1 MNTIECRL
9 CPRHC
14 QIPEGGRGNCRVRTN
29 IDGKLFTLAYG
40 NPCSV
45 HVDPIEKKPFFH
57 VLPGTQAFSIATAGC
72 NLHCLYC
79 QNWEISQRAPEETEN
94 MDLPPDAVVAN
105 ALKYNCRSIAYTYS
119 DPAIFYEYTYDTS
132 VIAKDKG
139 LLNVL
144 VTAGYIEQEP
154 LKKLCEVVQAI
165 KVDFKGITENFY
177 KNMCDATL
185 KPVLDSMI
193 TIKKN
198 GVWLELCN
206 LIVPTWNDSDK
217 DIRELCQWV
226 RNNLGVDTPIHFSRF
241 WPTHKLLNLPPTPE
255 ETLTRAWDIA
265 KAEGLHFPNTGN
277 VPDHPGNNTYCPKD
291 GKLIIARRG
300 YDVTENHI
308 VDGKCEYCGT
318 DIPGIWK

>member
-1 MNTIECRL
+1 MNTIQCRL

-14 QIPEGGRGNCRVRTN
+14 LIPEGGRGNCRVRTN
-29 IDGKLFTLAYG
+29 IGGKLFSLAWG

-57 VLPGTQAFSIATAGC
+57 VLPGTLAFSIATAGC

-79 QNWEISQRAPEETEN
+79 QNWEISQRPPEETDN
-94 MDLPPDAVVAN
+94 QDLPPSAVVAN

-119 DPAIFYEYTYDTS
+119 DPVIFYEYTYDTS

-144 VTAGYIEQEP
+144 VTAGYIEPEP
-154 LKKLCEVVQAI
+154 LNKLCEVVQAI
-165 KVDFKGITENFY
+165 KVDFKGITEDFY

-185 KPVLDSMI
+185 QPVLDSMI
-193 TIKKN
+193 TIKKS

-226 RNNLGVDTPIHFSRF
+226 RNYLGVDTPIHFSRF

-265 KAEGLHFPNTGN
+265 KAEGIHFPNTGN

-291 GKLIIARRG
+291 GKLLIARRG

-308 VDGKCEYCGT
+308 LDGKCEYCGT
-318 DIPGIWK
+318 GIPGIWK